1 MNKYYKQFLLDAERV
16 SFDLKHRKTIKFNM
30 SKYDAA
36 VKNGFLRYIDKEKA
50 KESTGYKKRRA
61 LKQLDK
67 SLLQFEEKAI
77 ANGIN
82 VHWAIDRKEGL
93 SIISNILREKD
104 AKMVVKMKSMTTEEI
119 ELNDFIIE
127 KGIDSVETDL
137 GEFIVQVAGEKPYHI
152 VTPAMHKSKKDV
164 NELFARLFDMDENS
178 TAEEMTEFVRKLL
191 RKKFTSAEVGITGA
205 NFIIADIGGVAITE
219 NEGNGILSTSFPKTH
234 IVIAGIEKI
243 IPSLEDLGSF
253 WPVLSAH
260 GTGQSITVYNT
271 IFTGSKRDN
280 EQYGPEEMHV
290 ILLDNGRTD
299 ILNQEVQ
306 SDVLACIRC
315 GACLNA
321 CPVYHNIGGYTYNN
335 TYGGPI
341 GSVISPFF
349 NSFEKSAHLS
359 YACTICGKCTEVC
372 PQKIDIHV
380 LLLHNRKED
389 IERFGKMRIFTLAM
403 SFYKLFTLNVKL
415 FDFGF
420 IGIKNFFV
428 KYFAKNI
435 FGKKRSLAPFKT
447 SFREQY
453 INNKNLKKS

>member
-30 SKYDAA
+30 GKYDAA
-36 VKNGFLRYIDKEKA
+36 VEKGFLRYKDKEKA
-50 KESTGYKKRRA
+50 KESTAFKKRQA
-61 LKQLDK
+61 LKELDK
-67 SLLQFEEKAI
+67 SLLQFENQAI
-77 ANGIN
+77 KNGIN
-82 VHWAIDRKEGL
+82 VHWATDAKDSL
-93 SIISNILREKD
+93 SVIGDILDKKQ

-164 NELFARLFDMDENS
+164 NELFARLFGMDEDS
-178 TAEEMTEFVRKLL
+178 TAEEMTEFVRQLL

-219 NEGNGILSTSFPKTH
+219 NEGNGIMSSSFPKTH

-243 IPSLEDLGSF
+243 IPSINDLGTF
-253 WPVLSAH
+253 WPVLSSH
-260 GTGQSITVYNT
+260 GTGQAVTVYNT
-271 IFTGSKRDN
+271 IFTGAKKDN
-280 EQYGPEEMHV
+280 EQYGPDEMHV
-290 ILLDNGRTD
+290 ILLDNGRTE

-321 CPVYHNIGGYTYNN
+321 CPVYKNIGGYTYEA

-349 NSFEKSAHLS
+349 QGFEKSAHLS

-372 PQKIDIHV
+372 PQKIDIHN
-380 LLLHNRKED
+380 LLLHNRHED
-389 IERFGKMRIFTLAM
+389 IKRYGKKRMFSLAM
-403 SFYKLFTLNVKL
+403 SFYKIFTLNVKL
-415 FDFGF
+415 FDFGLS
-420 IGIKNFFV
+420 GIKNFFM
-428 KYFAKNI
+428 KNFAKNV
-435 FGKKRSLAPFKT
+435 FGKKRSLPPFQK

-453 INNKNLKKS
+453 LKSKK